1 MTIPLW
7 CLVLVAG
14 LPQVWALIADYH
26 RKRQFGSID
35 NDLPRA
41 QYARLEGAGARA
53 RAAEKNA
60 WEALPVFAV
69 CVLVAHVAGAA
80 AGQSA
85 VAAALFVISRVAHGL
100 VYVAGRS
107 TLRSTAFLLGMAC
120 CVWLVVLAARA

>member
-14 LPQVWALIADYH
+14 LPQAWAVVADYH

-41 QYARLEGAGARA
+41 QYAKLEGAGARA
-53 RAAEKNA
+53 RGAEKNA

-69 CVLVAHVAGAA
+69 CVLVAHMADANPSR
-80 AGQSA
+80 SA
-85 VAAALFVISRVAHGL
+85 VAALSFVVFRVAHGL
-100 VYVAGRS
+100 AYIAGLS
-107 TLRSTAFLLGMAC
+107 TLRSTVFLLGMAC
-120 CVWLVVLAARA
+120 CVWLVVLAAGA